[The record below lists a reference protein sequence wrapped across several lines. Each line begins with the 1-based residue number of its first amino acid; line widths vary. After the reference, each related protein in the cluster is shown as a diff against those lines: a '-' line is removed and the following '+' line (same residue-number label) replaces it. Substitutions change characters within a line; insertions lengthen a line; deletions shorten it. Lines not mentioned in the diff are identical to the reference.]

1 MLTSK
6 KVIFKLFCALWPC
19 DLACLTIGDKSILM
33 VLITVGEKKKIK
45 SLSGLGMAAKLS
57 THALLKVTCLGRVF
71 FFFFVLFFHARFW
84 FAILETPQWSIYW
97 LCPYIYNT
105 FWLRCLRALN
115 ICFKQ
120 RTVRADICYKSFQR
134 AMWKRSNP
142 GRATASLCD
151 LPQWHITWPQAR
163 QLYS

>member
-33 VLITVGEKKKIK
+33 VLITVGEKKKNQIPFWSWNGSK
-45 SLSGLGMAAKLS
+45 VEHTCPAKGDLFG
-57 THALLKVTCLGRVF
+57 ACV